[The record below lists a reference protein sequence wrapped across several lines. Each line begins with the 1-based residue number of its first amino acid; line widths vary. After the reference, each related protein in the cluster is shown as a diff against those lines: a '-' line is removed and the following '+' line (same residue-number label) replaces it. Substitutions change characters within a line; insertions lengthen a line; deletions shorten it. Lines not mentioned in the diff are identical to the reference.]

1 MADASIKVADLQA
14 RRGAQPVDGGAR
26 GLRRRQVQGV
36 PEVLQ
41 GRLGRVAHASLAA
54 GRLGA
59 RRRRAVAAVLLA
71 HEALE
76 VLLGQEAPGE
86 LRGHRCVC
94 LAPAGASGAAVWR
107 RAEIERAASG
117 CPPS

>member
-107 RAEIERAASG
+107 RAG